1 MTWLKR
7 ILILGIMAIMPM
19 VNIFAATGNF
29 VVRKIKVEGLQRI
42 SYGTVLSYLPV
53 KPGETLTPEETSDII
68 TSLYNTGFFSNVQL
82 SRDGNDLIINV
93 VERPTI
99 GAINISGNKKI
110 PTKKLQEVLNNI
122 GIAEGNAFDRSTL
135 QALQESL
142 QQQYFNLGQ
151 YNAKVNTTVTQESRN
166 RVAVNINIDEG
177 HPARIKEITIIGNT
191 AFSHRKLVGQ
201 FKETT
206 WRPWTFFTHTDQYS
220 RDKLDADLETMRSY
234 YMDRGYLRFKID
246 STNVKLSPD
255 NKSVYITITITEGPI
270 YRIKGFTLTGDLKG
284 QNAAELEKQ
293 IPLKPGE
300 IFSRAKII
308 DIDNALTHLYGN
320 QGYAFAS
327 VNPNPEIDD
336 VNHEVF
342 INFNIQP
349 GQRVYVRR
357 ITFTGNTKTQDIV
370 LRREMRQEEGGL
382 YSLSNIEEGKRR
394 LMLLGYLQ
402 NAQPTTTPV
411 PGQPDQVDVNYN
423 VNENSSATASLQVG
437 YSDMYGLLYGANVTE
452 NNLMG
457 TGKQVGVAFENS
469 QYSSVYSVN
478 YTNPYYTESGIS
490 RAISAFYQHVT
501 PGNVGIAQYSTNVM
515 GGSVSYG
522 FPISEYSG
530 LSFGYGYQNI
540 ALSVGSTPSLQI
552 AQFINQH
559 GTHFNQFALDGGWQ
573 RTTYD
578 RAWLPTRGSKQQ
590 ISVEVG
596 APLAGN
602 SLEYYQINYQ
612 VGMYH
617 PLVKNFLIYL
627 DGDLGYANG
636 YGGFNNDFPFF
647 KNYFAGGPGSVRGF
661 SANTLGPLD
670 SDFNPIGGN
679 VLTTGTASLVVP
691 NPWSDKLRTSI
702 FLDGGN
708 VFNNQFAANQL
719 RFSTGIDVQWYIPMM
734 GPLDVSLGFPLNS
747 RAEDQKQPFGFN
759 VGTSF

>member
-7 ILILGIMAIMPM
+7 ILILGLMAVLPI
-19 VNIFAATGNF
+19 VNIFAATGSF

-42 SYGTVLSYLPV
+42 SYGTVLSYLPI

-68 TSLYNTGFFSNVQL
+68 TSLYNTGFFSNVEL
-82 SRDGNDLIINV
+82 SRDGNDLVINV

-122 GIAEGNAFDRSTL
+122 GITEGNSFDRSTL
-135 QALQESL
+135 QGLQESL
-142 QQQYFNLGQ
+142 QEQYYNLGQ
-151 YNAKVNTTVTQESRN
+151 YNAKVNTTVIQESRN
-166 RVAVNINIDEG
+166 RVGVNINIDEG
-177 HPARIKEITIIGNT
+177 NPARIKEIKIVGNT
-191 AFSHRKLVGQ
+191 TFSQRTLVRQ

-206 WRPWTFFTHTDQYS
+206 WRPWAFFTHSDQYS
-220 RDKLDADLETMRSY
+220 RDKLDADLETLRSY
-234 YMDRGYLRFKID
+234 YMDRGYIRFKID
-246 STNVKLSPD
+246 NTDVNLTPD
-255 NKSVYITITITEGPI
+255 KKSVYITITVTEGPI
-270 YRIKGFTLTGDLKG
+270 YRIKGFNLSGDLKG
-284 QNAAELEKQ
+284 QGSELEKQ

-300 IFSRAKII
+300 VFSRAKII
-308 DIDNALTHLYGN
+308 DIDNGLTHFYGN
-320 QGYAFAS
+320 QGYAFAN
-327 VNPNPEIDD
+327 VNPEPVIDD
-336 VNHEVF
+336 TNHEVF

-349 GQRVYVRR
+349 GRRVYVRR

-370 LRREMRQEEGGL
+370 LRREVRQEEGGL
-382 YSLSNIEEGKRR
+382 YSLSEIERGKQR

-402 NAQPTTTPV
+402 NVQPTTTPV

-423 VNENSSATASLQVG
+423 VTDASSATASLQVG

-469 QYSSVYSVN
+469 QYSSVYSFN

-490 RAISAFYQHVT
+490 RAVSAFYQHVT
-501 PGNVGIAQYSTNVM
+501 PGNVGVAQYSTNVV

-522 FPISEYSG
+522 FPITEYSG

-540 ALSVGSTPSLQI
+540 ALTVGQFPSTQI
-552 AQFINQH
+552 AQFIKQH
-559 GTHFNQFALDGGWQ
+559 GNHFNQFALDGGWQ

-578 RAWLPTRGSKQQ
+578 RAWLPTHGSKQQ

-596 APLAGN
+596 APLASD

-612 VGMYH
+612 AGLYH
-617 PLVKNFLIYL
+617 PLVKDFLLYF
-627 DGDLGYANG
+627 DGDVAYANG
-636 YGGFNNDFPFF
+636 YGGFNNDLPFF
-647 KNYFAGGPGSVRGF
+647 KNYFAGGPGSLRGF

-670 SDFNPIGGN
+670 SQNRPIGGN
-679 VLTTGTASLVVP
+679 VLTTGSASLIVP
-691 NPWSDKLRTSI
+691 NPWSEKLRTSVFI
-702 FLDGGN
+702 DGGN
-708 VFNNQFAANQL
+708 VFRNQFALNQF
-719 RFSTGIDVQWYIPMM
+719 RYSTGIDVQWYIPMM
-734 GPLDVSLGFPLNS
+734 GPLDISLGFPIS
-747 RAEDQKQPFGFN
+747 RHSGDQPDVFGFN